1 MEITKNVTLDSFQ
14 LGKSEDVSSEEIE
27 AEDGG
32 TWQELPAAP
41 RSWERIWTDLPSE
54 PARGTDLVS
63 TLVTKF

>member
-1 MEITKNVTLDSFQ
+1 MGHTDTDKKH
-14 LGKSEDVSSEEIE
+14 GGGSEEEIE